1 MPTFDPN
8 HPQNGD
14 RVEADLLR
22 NNFNALNDRDGE
34 LAAQIAAIP
43 AGPKGD
49 PGIPGRDGIDGQ
61 PGIAGRDGID
71 GQPGNPGR
79 DGVDGQPGSP
89 GVGVPAGGA
98 SGQVLAK
105 ASASDFDTHWVDASG
120 GGAALPWSATVPA
133 GVLVNWGGIESAVS
147 WSVDNTSGAAL
158 RFGRYVG
165 SSDDYAVQLNN
176 AAGVQ
181 AMLIAGNTGEN
192 AVILGSG
199 SEHPVVLRTN
209 NAERLRVR
217 ADGGIILSGLPA
229 EDPHVPGQLWNNAG
243 VLSVSAG

>member
-1 MPTFDPN
+1 MPFDPLF
-8 HPQNGD
+8 PPD
-14 RVEADLLR
+14 DAELR
-22 NNFNALNDRDGE
+22 ATEFRGQFNALHDEID
-34 LAAQIAAIP
+34 AIP

-49 PGIPGRDGIDGQ
+49 PGAPGRDGIDGQ
-61 PGIAGRDGID
+61 PGS
-71 GQPGNPGR
+71 PGT
-79 DGVDGQPGSP
+79 DGVDGAP

-105 ASASDFDTHWVDASG
+105 ASASDYDTQWVDAG
-120 GGAALPWSATVPA
+120 GGGTLPWSATVPA
-133 GVLVNWGGIESAVS
+133 SALVNWGGIDCAVS

-158 RFGRYVG
+158 RFGRYAG
-165 SSDDYAVQLNN
+165 SNDDYAVQLNN

-217 ADGGIILSGLPA
+217 ADGAIVISGLPTA
-229 EDPHVPGQLWNNAG
+229 DPQVAGQLWNNAG
-243 VLSVSAG
+243 VLSISAG